1 MCKKDYRLMIKRHF
15 KKGTFQ
21 VFRQPMNLI
30 HATATQYKK
39 MGGYYVERREDGLLL
54 LDLKH
59 NTMTIYIQK

>member
-1 MCKKDYRLMIKRHF
+1 MCKKAYRTMIKRHF

-21 VFRQPMNLI
+21 VFRQPLNLI

-39 MGGYYVERREDGLLL
+39 MEGYYVEKQENGLLL
-54 LDLKH
+54 LNLKS